1 MGGIPADFS
10 IASHCCLDVPSGGLP
25 LHTISN
31 VDVNSSNGIR
41 SGKPVRA
48 TRSASSTPLVWS
60 WRASVVC
67 SQQSGAFGEGMWAQK
82 NCAELRQNCAELRA
96 SRTVENISWYMQI
109 APSFVPIAT

>member
-10 IASHCCLDVPSGGLP
+10 IASHCCLDVPSGGFP

-48 TRSASSTPLVWS
+48 TRNASSTPLVWS

-67 SQQSGAFGEGMWAQK
+67 SQQSGAFLSFGLKQRTKWRTE
-82 NCAELRQNCAELRA
+82 A
-96 SRTVENISWYMQI
+96 SRIE
-109 APSFVPIAT
+109 